1 MHGAVPMPPPVGLGA
16 VLLHALAPAALRV
29 YAPWLLLGLA
39 FCAGLGLG
47 AVVWRAVYGE
57 SAMSGTP
64 LGYLSVALGSAS
76 STRDAT
82 LLPAEARVEPP
93 HPPRARLAHWPASHL
108 APASHGSDVGCPRL
122 PRLSPRQYVG
132 SGL

>member
-1 MHGAVPMPPPVGLGA
+1 MVGSAARRVCDWLQQRVEAAIAVALLQLVAIVGLGA

-76 STRDAT
+76 STRDAA

-108 APASHGSDVGCPRL
+108 APA
-122 PRLSPRQYVG
+122 
-132 SGL
+132 